1 MVNRINMLNTIG
13 EVLEF
18 DSNLVHAAIISSLIE
33 KTDSSAKLA
42 ALSDISTRYLE
53 YLNAN
58 LALTGYSEEVIKAR
72 VALLNGYYDYF
83 YDNGNFLKHF
93 SAQTKLRSTILEEFM
108 YLLFR
113 DYVEEKRTATGDA
126 NGILRHGSATAY
138 TNLYFYAK
146 DFGSFITNVCTGLNE
161 KDQDYAI
168 YRTLDMTVDGNPLEK
183 PLNIPVIVVEC
194 KTYLDRTMLEGAIAT
209 ASEIKTGSPY
219 SNFYVVAEQ
228 YNVDKNVDPS
238 YSRIKQ
244 IYVLRKEAR
253 KKGKAPQPVFDDV
266 VLRMFGDMVGQIE
279 RPWSNVH
286 EKMTRDGVIM

>member
-1 MVNRINMLNTIG
+1 MLNTID
-13 EVLEF
+13 EVLDF
-18 DSNLVHAAIISSLIE
+18 DSSLVHAGIIKSLLE
-33 KTDSSAKLA
+33 KTDAAAKRASLGEITA
-42 ALSDISTRYLE
+42 H
-53 YLNAN
+53 YLNYLNEN
-58 LALTGYSEEVIKAR
+58 LKLTGYTEKIIRKR

-83 YDNGNFLKHF
+83 YEHGNFLSHF
-93 SAQTKLRSTILEEFM
+93 SAQTKLRSTILEEFL

-113 DYVEEKRTATGDA
+113 DYVEEKRVTTGDA
-126 NGILRHGSATAY
+126 NGVLRHGSATAY
-138 TNLYFYAK
+138 TNLYFYSK
-146 DFGSFITNVCTGLNE
+146 DFGSFITDIYTGLNE

-168 YRTLDMTVDGNPLEK
+168 YRTLDMTVDGRPLEK
-183 PLNIPVIVVEC
+183 PLNIPVIAVEC

-253 KKGKAPQPVFDDV
+253 RKGKRPQQIFADV
-266 VLRMFGDMVGQIE
+266 VLRMFDDMVHQIE
-279 RPWSNVH
+279 KPWSNVH